1 MIEEE
6 DRAYSAGNP
15 KTPIQQFNNKFI
27 HSFGHFPQYTL
38 QRSQHSLQDV
48 TIPKPPLGLDI
59 LHFLHLAYPNLPLCR
74 FPIYLPPI
82 HPLHIISHT
91 TTGIL
96 AMVYEME
103 PGSYHCWSL

>member
-6 DRAYSAGNP
+6 DRAYSAGTP

-27 HSFGHFPQYTL
+27 HSCSHSPQYTL
-38 QRSQHSLQDV
+38 RRSEHSTQNV

-59 LHFLHLAYPNLPLCR
+59 LYFLHLAYPNLPLCR

-82 HPLHIISHT
+82 HSLRIISHT
-91 TTGIL
+91 ITGFS

-103 PGSYHCWSL
+103 SGSYYHWSL